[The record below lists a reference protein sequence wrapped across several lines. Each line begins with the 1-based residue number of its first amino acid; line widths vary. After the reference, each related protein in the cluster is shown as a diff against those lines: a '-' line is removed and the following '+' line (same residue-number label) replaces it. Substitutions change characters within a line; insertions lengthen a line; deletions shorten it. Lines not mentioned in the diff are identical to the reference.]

1 MGQTGIGKNLARLPV
16 IILMNQNPARQDAEG
31 AFDNAHVLIQ
41 HEMMDIRA
49 IEQRPHCRNQHYV
62 VGTNQFPQLRLSFV
76 AQLAAARA
84 SHPDSALAAIPRSF
98 YCYTQG

>member
-76 AQLAAARA
+76 AR
-84 SHPDSALAAIPRSF
+84 
-98 YCYTQG
+98 TGG